1 VGAFGSRKAR
11 RPGIRRCL
19 YVRNSWCSSGLIFAV
34 PAVSTHCDDCTRR
47 DHGVASLIHQ
57 DEASDTSTT
66 PVVITEQE
74 PVLALA
80 EAPLSG
86 SLPPFVGDPLTIANV
101 TGKAEPG
108 KEEQHVSNR
117 ILTKCIAFS
126 DMDNALQTIMA
137 VNAFHE
143 TQHPY
148 APILEVLTYDLGTI
162 STFGTLED
170 FREEISQLEECV
182 LDPLIPEVKS
192 DNHN

>member
-1 VGAFGSRKAR
+1 M
-11 RPGIRRCL
+11 RRCL
-19 YVRNSWCSSGLIFAV
+19 YVYDSWCSSGLIFAT
-34 PAVSTHCDDCTRR
+34 PAVTTRCDDCTRR
-47 DHGVASLIHQ
+47 DHGVASTIHHE
-57 DEASDTSTT
+57 EASGTSTT
-66 PVVITEQE
+66 PVVISEQE
-74 PVLALA
+74 PILAPA

-86 SLPPFVGDPLTIANV
+86 NLPPFVGDPLTIANV

-117 ILTKCIAFS
+117 VLTKSTAFS

-148 APILEVLTYDLGTI
+148 APILEVLTYDLGTV

-170 FREEISQLEECV
+170 FREEISQLDECV
-182 LDPLIPEVKS
+182 LDPLMPEMKS
-192 DNHN
+192 NAPD